1 MFGCTMT
8 LCKWKIETTGK
19 TSSVYVNV
27 IRGTEL
33 DRESMILCAVMSGGD
48 YLPAGISKCG
58 IKTVLEAVNV
68 GLGRD
73 LYQLCKIDKDG
84 IKEWRDRLAR
94 ELLIN
99 TSNFFTQKHKTLSV
113 FYKFP
118 DMTVLE
124 LYRHPFV
131 FTAEAIA
138 ATNINW
144 DFKINVVELSCFVRE
159 NFGWNSLNPKTLKL
173 LKGVMKFEAVH
184 RYFVCQNASSRSEW
198 FKKKFKDTEVVI
210 LSENGHLFDSIFE
223 NSNDSFAAEKSV
235 RIIVLNVPFIS
246 FNQYINFIRL
256 IEYEHDFNM
265 GDEDTTHCEFNEA
278 RLSRKKKF
286 EENSKEQGS
295 VTYKKFFVYQS
306 PLILYNSP
314 FF

>member
-1 MFGCTMT
+1 MPHYREGSVYSEILSLSTPTKEPRLDLQVDHQKTRLLQWDRQYVKQVAAKKLIGLFEFPCHTAPAEAEAECVFLQQEGIVDAVLSEDVDVFMFGCTMT

-138 ATNINW
+138 ATNIN
-144 DFKINVVELSCFVRE
+144 
-159 NFGWNSLNPKTLKL
+159 
-173 LKGVMKFEAVH
+173 
-184 RYFVCQNASSRSEW
+184 
-198 FKKKFKDTEVVI
+198 
-210 LSENGHLFDSIFE
+210 
-223 NSNDSFAAEKSV
+223 
-235 RIIVLNVPFIS
+235 
-246 FNQYINFIRL
+246 
-256 IEYEHDFNM
+256 
-265 GDEDTTHCEFNEA
+265 
-278 RLSRKKKF
+278 
-286 EENSKEQGS
+286 
-295 VTYKKFFVYQS
+295 
-306 PLILYNSP
+306 
-314 FF
+314 